1 MLARW
6 EMIPGE
12 PLYKRDENA
21 TFSSAMCATGK
32 FKHAE
37 NGSRKAYSIGRNCV
51 RMTCTGF
58 LNTKNRENAYG

>member
-21 TFSSAMCATGK
+21 ASSTVCPLRESSSMKNC
-32 FKHAE
+32 
-37 NGSRKAYSIGRNCV
+37 SRKAYSIGRNCV